1 MVTTVLILPSS
12 LGLFSLAFIMLVKK
26 AWEEDFYSFILRKL
40 KTEIND
46 FNLSLGMRKKDDLDK
61 YPKMK

>member
-40 KTEIND
+40 FSREEARFTHFFINL
-46 FNLSLGMRKKDDLDK
+46 NLKS
-61 YPKMK
+61 